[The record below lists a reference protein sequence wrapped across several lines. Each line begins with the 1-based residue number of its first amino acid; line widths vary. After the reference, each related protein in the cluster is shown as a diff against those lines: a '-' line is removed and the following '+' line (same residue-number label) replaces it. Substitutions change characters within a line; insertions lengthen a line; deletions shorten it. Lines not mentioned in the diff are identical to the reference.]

1 MPAMAY
7 VVLATWIAK
16 PGEEEAVAAAI
27 DQLIEPSRAEPG
39 NLMYQAH
46 RNPEDPRVFLL
57 YEQYADE
64 AAYRAH
70 GESEHFKRLGHGDA
84 IPRLQERT
92 RSFYETW

>member
-1 MPAMAY
+1 MAY
-7 VVLATWIAK
+7 VVLARWVAK

-27 DQLIEPSRAEPG
+27 DALIEPSQAEPG

-46 RNPEDPRVFLL
+46 RDPSDPRVFLL

-64 AAYRAH
+64 AGYKAH

-84 IPRLQERT
+84 IPRLEARART
-92 RSFYETW
+92 FYETW